1 MGAVRRHFF
10 FGAMDPRFNK
20 IVQGLTAQ
28 QQQRLACLPPEARP
42 NFVHQLQ
49 MQRVRMASASASG
62 QQDLKSL
69 QHNTQSTIP
78 PPIAAFQP
86 PTETPKRKRGG
97 GPRKCNNPSCDRI
110 VTKRNFCYKC
120 QKRKERGLP
129 MGPRLPSVQQVLSTS
144 QQFEAPSPAPSSP
157 QLAPLLNVKFE
168 FPHTP
173 QQPSS
178 PMSLEQPVEEKK
190 EKMEMLHSY
199 LLKLAGTEE
208 KANELLHDY
217 IQQQPSSPS
226 PSPLNRPAAFPQSNF
241 SGFAAA
247 QRPQQDF
254 TRYY

>member
-1 MGAVRRHFF
+1 MGDTFF
-10 FGAMDPRFNK
+10 FAMDPRYNK
-20 IVQGLTAQ
+20 IVQGLTPQ
-28 QQQRLACLPPEARP
+28 QQQRLAYLPPEARP
-42 NFVHQLQ
+42 NFIHQLQ
-49 MQRVRMASASASG
+49 LQQRAARPAPV
-62 QQDLKSL
+62 QQDLKVL
-69 QHNTQSTIP
+69 QHNTQSNIP
-78 PPIAAFQP
+78 PPMAAFQAP
-86 PTETPKRKRGG
+86 VETPKRKRGG

-144 QQFEAPSPAPSSP
+144 QQFEAPSPTPASP

-168 FPHTP
+168 FPNTP
-173 QQPSS
+173 QSLPSS
-178 PMSLEQPVEEKK
+178 PMSLDPPEEKK
-190 EKMEMLHSY
+190 EKIEMLHSC

-217 IQQQPSSPS
+217 IQQQPNSPS
-226 PSPLNRPAAFPQSNF
+226 TSLNRPSAFSQPF
-241 SGFAAA
+241 SSFAAA